1 MRYTPKFVCLQQ
13 NYFNCNLSAV
23 NLVDVCRFSL
33 TPFYAGSMFIH
44 MFKHKTTSYPV
55 RFSDQ
60 TLEGLRKLAKI
71 DYNTISNLIRKF
83 VEEGLTAR
91 GVKLGK

>member
-1 MRYTPKFVCLQQ
+1 
-13 NYFNCNLSAV
+13 
-23 NLVDVCRFSL
+23 
-33 TPFYAGSMFIH
+33 MFIH